1 MLGSNLGQAS
11 NFTVVIPAF
20 NAGAQ
25 LPSCLAALQGSN
37 FRDFEVLVVD
47 DCSSDNTEEVIGS
60 HGVGYMRTPRQLGPA
75 GARNLGADHA
85 HGRVLVFVDADVAVS
100 PDTLQMIADDFERD
114 PDLAAVFGSYDRA
127 PADPGFFSQF
137 KNLAHHFVHQTSNP
151 EAGTFWAGCGAIRT
165 EIFRRH
171 SFDARKYP
179 RPSIE
184 DIELGLRLRQAGHK
198 ILLDKRIQ
206 VKHLKRWTLIGMLKS
221 DIRDRAVP
229 WTNLILET
237 GQMPADLNL
246 DRKSRLSG
254 AATLLLAAFALLVLG
269 SALVGPVPFGRLP
282 LELSATGVVGSMM
295 LLIAL
300 NLSLYRFFLQQ
311 RGIIFTI
318 AAMPVHW
325 LYYFYSGAVW
335 CWCTASHH
343 LRKVF
348 RPNWS
353 RRSAQVNQRPST
365 PAPSTAMK
373 VAVSLRPLDLRRDAS
388 LRSRLDIDR
397 SPDDVVIIGAGPAGL
412 TAAYELSKHERS
424 AVVLESDNV
433 VGGIARTVDYKGYLF
448 DIGGHRFFTKWEE
461 VNQLWRE
468 ILGDKFIERQRS
480 SRILY
485 RNRFFLY
492 PLKVGD
498 VLRGMGFVESLRIVR
513 SYVYA
518 RLFPFRE
525 ESTLEHWVCNRF
537 GARLYRAFFKTYTEK
552 VWGVPCSEIHAE
564 WAAQRIKGLSFLSAV
579 RGAIFQGRKN
589 HVKSLISSF
598 HYPERGPGQMWET
611 LAELLEQNGQSV
623 VLGQRVVRVCHEAG
637 QVTRVITRSTSGEES
652 FSGSHF
658 ISSMPIRSLVRA
670 LHPAA
675 PAEVQRAAESLRYR
689 DFLTVVLIVNRKHAI
704 PDNWIY
710 IHEPSVKVGRIQNFK
725 NWSPAMV
732 PNQEKTSLGL
742 EYFVFQDDELW
753 KASDAE
759 LIELATR
766 EIVQLEL
773 VRREEIE
780 DGTVVRMPKAYP
792 MYDNGWTRNVDC
804 IRNYLQSSL
813 PNLQVVGRNGMH
825 KYNNQDHSM
834 MTALLAARNIMGA
847 KYDLWAVNTEPE
859 YHEEQPEATRAYA
872 ELRRPAY
879 AQPPRIKREVA

>member
-1 MLGSNLGQAS
+1 MGQAS
-11 NFTVVIPAF
+11 NFTLVIPAF

-47 DCSSDNTEEVIGS
+47 DCSSDSTEEVISS

-85 HGRVLVFVDADVAVS
+85 HGRVLVFVDSDVAVS

-206 VKHLKRWTLIGMLKS
+206 VKHLKRWTFIGMLKS

-254 AATLLLAAFALLVLG
+254 VATLLLAAFALLVLG

-282 LELSATGVVGSMM
+282 LELSALGVVGSMM
-295 LLIAL
+295 RLIAL
-300 NLSLYRFFLQQ
+300 NLSLYRFFRQQ

-365 PAPSTAMK
+365 PAPSTAVK

-388 LRSRLDIDR
+388 L
-397 SPDDVVIIGAGPAGL
+397 A
-412 TAAYELSKHERS
+412 
-424 AVVLESDNV
+424 
-433 VGGIARTVDYKGYLF
+433 
-448 DIGGHRFFTKWEE
+448 
-461 VNQLWRE
+461 Q
-468 ILGDKFIERQRS
+468 
-480 SRILY
+480 
-485 RNRFFLY
+485 
-492 PLKVGD
+492 
-498 VLRGMGFVESLRIVR
+498 
-513 SYVYA
+513 
-518 RLFPFRE
+518 
-525 ESTLEHWVCNRF
+525 ST
-537 GARLYRAFFKTYTEK
+537 
-552 VWGVPCSEIHAE
+552 
-564 WAAQRIKGLSFLSAV
+564 
-579 RGAIFQGRKN
+579 
-589 HVKSLISSF
+589 
-598 HYPERGPGQMWET
+598 
-611 LAELLEQNGQSV
+611 
-623 VLGQRVVRVCHEAG
+623 
-637 QVTRVITRSTSGEES
+637 
-652 FSGSHF
+652 
-658 ISSMPIRSLVRA
+658 
-670 LHPAA
+670 
-675 PAEVQRAAESLRYR
+675 
-689 DFLTVVLIVNRKHAI
+689 
-704 PDNWIY
+704 
-710 IHEPSVKVGRIQNFK
+710 
-725 NWSPAMV
+725 
-732 PNQEKTSLGL
+732 
-742 EYFVFQDDELW
+742 
-753 KASDAE
+753 
-759 LIELATR
+759 
-766 EIVQLEL
+766 
-773 VRREEIE
+773 
-780 DGTVVRMPKAYP
+780 
-792 MYDNGWTRNVDC
+792 
-804 IRNYLQSSL
+804 
-813 PNLQVVGRNGMH
+813 
-825 KYNNQDHSM
+825 
-834 MTALLAARNIMGA
+834 
-847 KYDLWAVNTEPE
+847 
-859 YHEEQPEATRAYA
+859 
-872 ELRRPAY
+872 
-879 AQPPRIKREVA
+879 